1 VITFPVL
8 KSAIITP
15 VNTSQLIIL
24 AEKHCMKKYYC
35 KPDLTNMTLEEI
47 EEFIAHLGK
56 KKYRARQIMKWM
68 YQSGVSSFD
77 EMTNLSKAF
86 RNEIKELARIT
97 FPLIDEIQESKD
109 GTKKV
114 LLRLEDGSLI
124 ESVLIR
130 EKNHWTQCV
139 STQVGCA
146 MGCKFC
152 LTGRYGLKRNLL
164 PSEIVGQISALR
176 FNTPEGKNIK
186 SIVMMGMGEPLS
198 NYENTLKAITIIT
211 SDVGP
216 GVSKRKITVSTCGI
230 TPMIRRLG
238 EDASVNLAVSLN
250 APDEKMRTTLMPVNR
265 QFPLKELIDACRE
278 YPMPRRRMIT
288 FEYILMDGINDSVED
303 AKKLTSLLKGVH
315 CKFNLIPFNEFP
327 ESDFKKPSDKKIR
340 AFQNVLI
347 KHHYTTMVRPSK
359 GNDILAACGQLSGRK
374 HESNHHS

>member
-1 VITFPVL
+1 
-8 KSAIITP
+8 
-15 VNTSQLIIL
+15 
-24 AEKHCMKKYYC
+24 
-35 KPDLTNMTLEEI
+35 MTLEEI

-250 APDEKMRTTLMPVNR
+250 APDEKMRTTLMPINR